1 MGHSKMYSLR
11 SNCIVLGLMFIL
23 LGLDATPQGRGR
35 AQSTERAPSAE
46 VNYGCQCSNLVYR
59 DENKKVHGNCESLDS
74 DAEWC
79 FVGAGSTCQDIQTT
93 QRGPYTNKGWSYEAC
108 ATPADPTNPKP
119 VKPVI
124 PTPTPSPPTP
134 SPPTPPP
141 STGDCPN
148 GWKLFETRA
157 PSAVTNCGCKCSN
170 LMCEDNDGKVHG
182 NCKSAKSGAQWCFVE
197 AGGSCQDIQSS
208 DTKDWSW
215 EACAA
220 PSVCPGETASG

>member
-59 DENKKVHGNCESLDS
+59 DENKKVHGNCESFDS
-74 DAEWC
+74 GAQWC

-93 QRGPYTNKGWSYEAC
+93 QRGPYTNKKWSYEAC
-108 ATPADPTNPKP
+108 ATPFP
-119 VKPVI
+119 
-124 PTPTPSPPTP
+124 PTPSPPTP
-134 SPPTPPP
+134 SPP
-141 STGDCPN
+141 TGDCPN

-170 LMCEDNDGKVHG
+170 LMCEDNDGK
-182 NCKSAKSGAQWCFVE
+182 
-197 AGGSCQDIQSS
+197 
-208 DTKDWSW
+208 
-215 EACAA
+215 
-220 PSVCPGETASG
+220 